1 MAVGDA
7 ETVARASADVDR
19 QLREQ
24 GVHID
29 APLMALSYLA
39 LSTTPALKIT
49 DRGLLD
55 VERQELVSVA
65 IDDEGEAGY
74 ASDAAPATRAAP

>member
-1 MAVGDA
+1 V
-7 ETVARASADVDR
+7 R
-19 QLREQ
+19 
-24 GVHID
+24 ID

-55 VERQELVSVA
+55 VEQRKLVSLA

-74 ASDAAPATRAAP
+74 ASSAAPATPAAP